1 MPALSI
7 IIAVYN
13 DWTGLNSCLDSIS
26 QQASETDF
34 EVIAVDDGSWD
45 SAPEEIR
52 GWSARLP
59 LAIIR
64 QVHEGISVARN
75 RGIRAAKGSILLFV
89 DADCRLE
96 PNCLAALVS
105 TISASPQHNCFQL
118 SLTGSCSTLAGR
130 TEHLRLTTLQGQLLQ
145 PDGRIRYVNTAGFAI
160 RRSSVSTDAILFDPV
175 SLRGEDTLLLADLI
189 ERDALPLFVDQAIVR
204 HEVPSP
210 LSKCLR
216 KDIRSA
222 FLEGPTYARIAARG
236 IRIRM
241 NNRQRWRMLR
251 SMWGRS
257 KQPSIGR
264 LACLALILR
273 QSLSRLTSLCYRVL
287 HWGSTTQ
294 TKSMAASNG
303 NL

>member
-13 DWTGLNSCLDSIS
+13 DWTGLNFCLDSIS
-26 QQASETDF
+26 QQDSATDF
-34 EVIAVDDGSWD
+34 EIIVVDDGSED

-52 GWSARLP
+52 KWITILP
-59 LAIIR
+59 LRLIR
-64 QVHEGISVARN
+64 QSHKGISAARN
-75 RGIRAAKGSILLFV
+75 CGIRASKGPILLFV
-89 DADCRLE
+89 DADCRLG
-96 PNCLAALVS
+96 PNCLPALIL
-105 TISASPQHNCFQL
+105 TIGASPLHNCFQL
-118 SLTGSCSTLAGR
+118 SLNGICSTLAGR

-160 RRSSVSTDAILFDPV
+160 RRSRVPTDAALFDTV
-175 SLRGEDTLLLADLI
+175 SRRGEDTILLADLI
-189 ERDALPLFVDQAIVR
+189 ERDALPLFVDHAIVR

-236 IRIRM
+236 TRIRM
-241 NNRQRWRMLR
+241 NNRQRWRMLH
-251 SMWGRS
+251 SMWRRS

-264 LACLALILR
+264 PACFALILR
-273 QSLSRLTSLCYRVL
+273 QSLSRLTSICYRML
-287 HWGSTTQ
+287 HWGSTAQ